1 MTSTVFHCSLLYQA
15 PLTSADTLTLAGSV
29 NIKNGNGS
37 GSVSVSARR
46 VMSHRA
52 WGSVSVSLRY
62 YCAVNAKAVELVEM
76 YSPNRKPYI
85 YMDLLNFTKMGF
97 PDIDHCVNAKLFL
110 SSLRKN
116 PVVHWI
122 LNHMHAETVSNLQQV
137 ISKQFIMIIT
147 LLNHY

>member
-52 WGSVSVSLRY
+52 WGSVSVSLHY
-62 YCAVNAKAVELVEM
+62 YCAVNAEAVEHVEM
-76 YSPNRKPYI
+76 YSSNRKPYI
-85 YMDLLNFTKMGF
+85 YMNVLNFTKMGF
-97 PDIDHCVNAKLFL
+97 LDIPFCQCRAVL
-110 SSLRKN
+110 
-116 PVVHWI
+116 V
-122 LNHMHAETVSNLQQV
+122 
-137 ISKQFIMIIT
+137 
-147 LLNHY
+147 

>member
-1 MTSTVFHCSLLYQA
+1 MSTVFHCSLLYQA

-62 YCAVNAKAVELVEM
+62 YYCAVNSEVVEHVEM
-76 YSPNRKPYI
+76 YSPSRKPYI
-85 YMDLLNFTKMGF
+85 YMNLLNFTKMGF
-97 PDIDHCVNAKLFL
+97 LGIPLCQCKAVL
-110 SSLRKN
+110 
-116 PVVHWI
+116 V
-122 LNHMHAETVSNLQQV
+122 
-137 ISKQFIMIIT
+137 
-147 LLNHY
+147 